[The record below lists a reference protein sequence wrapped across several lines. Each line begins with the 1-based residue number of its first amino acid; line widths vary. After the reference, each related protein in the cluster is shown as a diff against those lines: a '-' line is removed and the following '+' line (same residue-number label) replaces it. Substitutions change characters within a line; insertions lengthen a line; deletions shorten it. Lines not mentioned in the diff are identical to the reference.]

1 MSTGPFGRRR
11 RVSDAHPHGRSRR
24 PNSRRTDRIV
34 IKLGQKLRLVCAN
47 IPVKFQLD
55 RSNSKEKVRMACVD
69 DDPSSRPD
77 LPPDRHNSLRNDR
90 MFVKLGQNVRLVS
103 AKLSVKFQLDCSS
116 IKEKV
121 RMACVHGFE
130 STRTRGAFREDN
142 RLRPVMVLTPFVVI
156 G

>member
-1 MSTGPFGRRR
+1 MCPRLRVDPDSRCFSGGQSTPSSYG
-11 RVSDAHPHGRSRR
+11 
-24 PNSRRTDRIV
+24 PNSLRSDRIV
-34 IKLGQKLRLVCAN
+34 
-47 IPVKFQLD
+47 
-55 RSNSKEKVRMACVD
+55 
-69 DDPSSRPD
+69 
-77 LPPDRHNSLRNDR
+77 
-90 MFVKLGQNVRLVS
+90 VKLGQNVRLFS
-103 AKLSVKFQLDCSS
+103 ANLPVRFQLDCSS

>member
-1 MSTGPFGRRR
+1 
-11 RVSDAHPHGRSRR
+11 
-24 PNSRRTDRIV
+24 
-34 IKLGQKLRLVCAN
+34 
-47 IPVKFQLD
+47 
-55 RSNSKEKVRMACVD
+55 MACVD
-69 DDPSSRPD
+69 DTPSSRPD

>member
-1 MSTGPFGRRR
+1 MCPRLGLRRR
-11 RVSDAHPHGRSRR
+11 LSTQSPRGFHPDR
-24 PNSRRTDRIV
+24 PNSLRSDRILV
-34 IKLGQKLRLVCAN
+34 KLGQNVRLVSAN
-47 IPVKFQLD
+47 MPVKSQLD
-55 RSNSKEKVRMACVD
+55 SYNIKEKVRMACVD
-69 DDPSSRPD
+69 DTPSSRPD

-116 IKEKV
+116 IKEKI

>member
-1 MSTGPFGRRR
+1 MCPRLGLRRR
-11 RVSDAHPHGRSRR
+11 LSTQSPRGFHPDR
-24 PNSRRTDRIV
+24 PNSLRSDRI
-34 IKLGQKLRLVCAN
+34 L
-47 IPVKFQLD
+47 
-55 RSNSKEKVRMACVD
+55 
-69 DDPSSRPD
+69 
-77 LPPDRHNSLRNDR
+77 
-90 MFVKLGQNVRLVS
+90 VKLGQNVRLVS

>member
-69 DDPSSRPD
+69 DTPSSRPD

-103 AKLSVKFQLDCSS
+103 AKLSLKFQLDCSNS
-116 IKEKV
+116 K
-121 RMACVHGFE
+121 
-130 STRTRGAFREDN
+130 
-142 RLRPVMVLTPFVVI
+142 
-156 G
+156 